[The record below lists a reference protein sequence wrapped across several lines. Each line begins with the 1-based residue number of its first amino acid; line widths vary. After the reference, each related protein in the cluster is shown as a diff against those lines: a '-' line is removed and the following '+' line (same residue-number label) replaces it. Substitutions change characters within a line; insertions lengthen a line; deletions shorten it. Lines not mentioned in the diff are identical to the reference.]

1 MTLTTNDVYAI
12 VPGHDPLVMSRY
24 PAVARELERM
34 AVRLDV
40 MPVNAVKE

>member
-1 MTLTTNDVYAI
+1 

-24 PAVARELERM
+24 PAASGDLEGI

-40 MPVNAVKE
+40 MPRQ